1 MLSVMWWGKP
11 HPTGMR
17 QFGGHKQFAPRLRG
31 VVSGKAEFVFEV
43 VDVHAAFID
52 DGFIE

>member
-17 QFGGHKQFAPRLRG
+17 QCGSRKQFAPRLRG

-52 DGFIE
+52 DGVIE